1 MEDKVN
7 NSPSR
12 RDFEQKSESRGE
24 ELNVRTSTEKGDISN
39 LKNGEERES
48 LIADISKT
56 SSVKSK
62 STGKVSSCA
71 TPKSRPSS
79 KLSGRSSR
87 LSIKDAELQRSTIVL
102 RTEKELREFLAVME
116 QPSSQSAPEI
126 GSSSA
131 FSCLNRSPLPTT
143 KSRSRQSIERIMFA
157 DLDNEETKRPKK
169 HKTRLGSRAG
179 SKEDASPVPGDKV
192 KKESDPSQKDT
203 AAKHMHD
210 TRGNE
215 RSTNDLEI
223 RSPINVSIVAS
234 RNNLNDA
241 HSEKTAETKLG
252 NKNSDLASR
261 TKIQGDENVQ
271 NTDHSRAN
279 SKNSL
284 KSSLQ
289 SDSRRSCSES
299 QSGQYTPD
307 SCFSDQDG
315 SRSESKCSKY
325 SRDESD
331 ASRSNKILDSKRN
344 TPDTESLD
352 SSRNSSDV
360 SSQYVSEGSEN
371 GKSSSGSELTV
382 VSSIKRVSSRDIGVS
397 RQSMV
402 NADSPESENI
412 VESRQG
418 KAKEVN
424 EIDTDN
430 NSQKK
435 APLEGTN
442 DNKMRMK
449 SKNFVGSNLKEQ
461 TMKKRSP
468 SRNGKHR
475 NKCPVKSNPH
485 IEDKVFWREKN
496 GSNSGTKTVNIQ
508 FQIEKK
514 PHQDQHASAFDL
526 TKTLK
531 SIRKTYSH
539 SKKVISNTSPKCE
552 TVKND
557 VKDLSVLGLPFQR
570 KEENTRSPKPT
581 EFHYEDDFEDESGS
595 EKAQELK
602 ETLESEKSEN
612 DICNI
617 DVDNAIPSNSKSL
630 TSSTKD
636 SATEVFEKRHP
647 ESDVPEQKSSE
658 LNMVGKGFDFL
669 TIKKKNIKGSK
680 SEKQGTKNS
689 GNKIAREKPCTLQCD
704 TKAISAVIAKKILED
719 KKEASGKRSEK
730 KISERTSRTVQ
741 IDRANPKQDIKE
753 TPMQTKEKQQVTE
766 KVRKKTILE
775 GLRAADNMHRNR
787 EKYDAEEMVITG
799 TAKSSPYLNQQHC
812 SIPKIPKACATST
825 VLPSLANTEMNPNRG
840 PYVFS
845 SGQPKQS
852 TMETVLPSINATR
865 LIPLQQEYRCGD
877 QKRTAHIARSCQRN
891 EADHP
896 LAELGYSQRK
906 PEERILPRRPRLVN
920 ERNLP
925 KLSSTASQAHLNAD
939 AKMQNGALEVT
950 IFDPEGHGCKPDSV
964 NIKLTVLHQ
973 SRGKSTRAHLAPHP
987 PTTPKPNQ
995 FQPEE
1000 TDLIQI
1006 KAKKERVHPKK
1017 KTREIKRQFSQH

>member
-7 NSPSR
+7 ISPSR
-12 RDFEQKSESRGE
+12 RDLEQKSESRGE

-39 LKNGEERES
+39 LKKGEERES
-48 LIADISKT
+48 HMADISKT

-62 STGKVSSCA
+62 STGKVSACA

-79 KLSGRSSR
+79 KQSGRSSR
-87 LSIKDAELQRSTIVL
+87 LSVKDAELQRTTIVL

-116 QPSSQSAPEI
+116 RPCSQSASDT

-131 FSCLNRSPLPTT
+131 RSSLPTT

-157 DLDNEETKRPKK
+157 DLDNEETRRPKK
-169 HKTRLGSRAG
+169 HQTRLGSRAG
-179 SKEDASPVPGDKV
+179 SKEGASPVSGDKV
-192 KKESDPSQKDT
+192 KKESDSSQKDT
-203 AAKHMHD
+203 ATTHMHD

-215 RSTNDLEI
+215 RSSNDLES
-223 RSPINVSIVAS
+223 RSPMNVSIVAS

-252 NKNSDLASR
+252 NKNSDLA
-261 TKIQGDENVQ
+261 QGDENVQ

-289 SDSRRSCSES
+289 SDSRRSRSES
-299 QSGQYTPD
+299 QSGQYTTD
-307 SCFSDQDG
+307 SCFSDHDD

-360 SSQYVSEGSEN
+360 SSRSVSEGSEN

-382 VSSIKRVSSRDIGVS
+382 VSRIKSASSKDTGVS
-397 RQSMV
+397 RQSVM
-402 NADSPESENI
+402 NADYPESENI
-412 VESRQG
+412 VESRQE

-442 DNKMRMK
+442 DNKLRMK
-449 SKNFVGSNLKEQ
+449 SKNFVGSNLNEQ

-475 NKCPVKSNPH
+475 NKCPVKRSPH

-526 TKTLK
+526 QKTLK

-539 SKKVISNTSPKCE
+539 SKKVISNASTKCE

-557 VKDLSVLGLPFQR
+557 VNDLSVLGLPFQR

-595 EKAQELK
+595 EKAQEFK

-689 GNKIAREKPCTLQCD
+689 VNKIAREKPCTLQCD
-704 TKAISAVIAKKILED
+704 TKGISAVIAKKILED

-766 KVRKKTILE
+766 KVRKQTILE
-775 GLRAADNMHRNR
+775 GLMATDNMHRNR

-865 LIPLQQEYRCGD
+865 LIPQEYRCGD

-925 KLSSTASQAHLNAD
+925 KLSSTASQAHLNAE

-950 IFDPEGHGCKPDSV
+950 IFDPEGHGCRPDSV

-973 SRGKSTRAHLAPHP
+973 SRGKSTRAHLATHP

-1006 KAKKERVHPKK
+1006 KAKKQRVHPKK

>member
-12 RDFEQKSESRGE
+12 RDFEQKSEFRDE
-24 ELNVRTSTEKGDISN
+24 ELNVRKSTEKGDISN

-48 LIADISKT
+48 HMADISKA

-62 STGKVSSCA
+62 STGKVSACA

-87 LSIKDAELQRSTIVL
+87 LSVKDAELQRTTIVL

-116 QPSSQSAPEI
+116 RPSSQSAADT

-131 FSCLNRSPLPTT
+131 RSSLPTT

-169 HKTRLGSRAG
+169 HQTRLGSRAG
-179 SKEDASPVPGDKV
+179 SNEGASPVSDDKV

-203 AAKHMHD
+203 ATKHMHD

-215 RSTNDLEI
+215 RSTNDLES
-223 RSPINVSIVAS
+223 RSPMNVSIVAS
-234 RNNLNDA
+234 RNNLLNDA
-241 HSEKTAETKLG
+241 HSKKTAETKLG
-252 NKNSDLASR
+252 NKNSDLA
-261 TKIQGDENVQ
+261 QEDENVQ

-307 SCFSDQDG
+307 SCFSDHDG

-325 SRDESD
+325 SSDESD

-360 SSQYVSEGSEN
+360 SSRSVSEGSEN

-382 VSSIKRVSSRDIGVS
+382 VNRIKSASSKDIGVS
-397 RQSMV
+397 RQSMM
-402 NADSPESENI
+402 NADSPESENK
-412 VESRQG
+412 VESRQE

-430 NSQKK
+430 NPQKK

-442 DNKMRMK
+442 DNKLRMK

-461 TMKKRSP
+461 IMKKGSP

-595 EKAQELK
+595 EKAQEFK

-612 DICNI
+612 DICKI

-689 GNKIAREKPCTLQCD
+689 VNKIAREKPCTLQCD
-704 TKAISAVIAKKILED
+704 TKGISAVIAKKILED
-719 KKEASGKRSEK
+719 KKEARVKRSEK

-766 KVRKKTILE
+766 KARKQTILE
-775 GLRAADNMHRNR
+775 GLRDADNMHRNR

-852 TMETVLPSINATR
+852 TVETVLPSINATR

>member
-7 NSPSR
+7 NSPSL
-12 RDFEQKSESRGE
+12 RDLEQESESRVE

-48 LIADISKT
+48 HMADAGISKT

-62 STGKVSSCA
+62 STGKVSACA
-71 TPKSRPSS
+71 TPKSRPSN
-79 KLSGRSSR
+79 KISGRSSR
-87 LSIKDAELQRSTIVL
+87 LSVKEAELQRTTIVL

-116 QPSSQSAPEI
+116 RPSSQSASDT

-131 FSCLNRSPLPTT
+131 STPLPTT

-169 HKTRLGSRAG
+169 HQTRLGSRAG
-179 SKEDASPVPGDKV
+179 SKEGASPVSGDKV

-203 AAKHMHD
+203 ATKHMHD

-215 RSTNDLEI
+215 RSTNDLES
-223 RSPINVSIVAS
+223 RSPMNVSIVAS

-252 NKNSDLASR
+252 NKNSDLA
-261 TKIQGDENVQ
+261 QGYENVQ

-299 QSGQYTPD
+299 QSGQYTTD

-331 ASRSNKILDSKRN
+331 ASRSNKLLDSKRN
-344 TPDTESLD
+344 TPDTESPG
-352 SSRNSSDV
+352 SSSNSSDV
-360 SSQYVSEGSEN
+360 SSRSVSEGSEN

-382 VSSIKRVSSRDIGVS
+382 VSSIKSVSSRDIGVS
-397 RQSMV
+397 RQSMM
-402 NADSPESENI
+402 NADSPESKII
-412 VESRQG
+412 VESRQE

-430 NSQKK
+430 NLQKK

-449 SKNFVGSNLKEQ
+449 SKNSVGSNLKEQ

-475 NKCPVKSNPH
+475 NTCPVKRSPQ

-496 GSNSGTKTVNIQ
+496 GSNSGTKTLNIE

-526 TKTLK
+526 PKTLK

-595 EKAQELK
+595 EKAQEFK

-669 TIKKKNIKGSK
+669 SIKKKNIKGSK

-689 GNKIAREKPCTLQCD
+689 VNKIAREKPCTLQCD

-719 KKEASGKRSEK
+719 KKEANGKRSEK
-730 KISERTSRTVQ
+730 KISERTSRKVPN
-741 IDRANPKQDIKE
+741 DRANPKQDFKE

-852 TMETVLPSINATR
+852 TVETVLPSINATR

-877 QKRTAHIARSCQRN
+877 QKRTAHIARSSQRN

-925 KLSSTASQAHLNAD
+925 KLSSTASQAHLNAE

-950 IFDPEGHGCKPDSV
+950 IFDPEGHGCRPDSV

-1006 KAKKERVHPKK
+1006 KAKKQRVHPKK

>member
-7 NSPSR
+7 NSPSL
-12 RDFEQKSESRGE
+12 RDLEQESESRVE

-48 LIADISKT
+48 HMADAGISKT

-62 STGKVSSCA
+62 STGKVSACA

-79 KLSGRSSR
+79 KISGRSSR
-87 LSIKDAELQRSTIVL
+87 LSVKEAELQRTTIVL

-116 QPSSQSAPEI
+116 RPSSQSASDT

-131 FSCLNRSPLPTT
+131 STPLPTT

-169 HKTRLGSRAG
+169 HQTRLGSRAG
-179 SKEDASPVPGDKV
+179 SKEGASPVSGDKV

-203 AAKHMHD
+203 ATKHMHD

-215 RSTNDLEI
+215 RSTNDLES
-223 RSPINVSIVAS
+223 RSPMNVSIVAS

-252 NKNSDLASR
+252 NKNSDLA
-261 TKIQGDENVQ
+261 QGYENVQ

-299 QSGQYTPD
+299 QSGQYTTD

-331 ASRSNKILDSKRN
+331 ASRSNKLLDSKRN
-344 TPDTESLD
+344 TPDTESPD
-352 SSRNSSDV
+352 SSSNSSDV
-360 SSQYVSEGSEN
+360 SSRSVSEGSEN

-382 VSSIKRVSSRDIGVS
+382 VSSIKSVSSRDIGVS
-397 RQSMV
+397 RQSMM
-402 NADSPESENI
+402 NADSPESKII
-412 VESRQG
+412 VESRQE

-430 NSQKK
+430 NLQKK

-449 SKNFVGSNLKEQ
+449 SKNSVGSNLKEQ

-475 NKCPVKSNPH
+475 NTCPVKRSPQ

-496 GSNSGTKTVNIQ
+496 GSNSGTKTLNIE

-526 TKTLK
+526 PKTLK

-595 EKAQELK
+595 EKAQEFK

-669 TIKKKNIKGSK
+669 SIKKKNIKGSK

-689 GNKIAREKPCTLQCD
+689 VNKIAREKPCTLQCD

-719 KKEASGKRSEK
+719 KKEANGKRSEK
-730 KISERTSRTVQ
+730 KISERTSRKVPN
-741 IDRANPKQDIKE
+741 DRANPKQDFKE

-852 TMETVLPSINATR
+852 TVETVLPSINATR

-877 QKRTAHIARSCQRN
+877 QKRTAHIARSSQRN

-925 KLSSTASQAHLNAD
+925 KLSSTASQAHLNAE

-950 IFDPEGHGCKPDSV
+950 IFDPEGHGCRPDSV

-1006 KAKKERVHPKK
+1006 KAKKQRVHPKK